1 MHTNLANTTLASL
14 PAEGGP
20 SEFAATPLFGMKQN
34 GLCYRWL
41 GREEGPVLV
50 LAHSLGVSS
59 EMWAPQVEE
68 FGSRFRLLLYDHR
81 GHGGSDLP
89 PAPWTIG
96 DFGRDLLGLLDALG
110 IGRFRYCGLSM
121 GGIVGLWLGQNAP
134 GRVERLALCNCS
146 ASIENPEPLRVR
158 SEAVRREGL
167 ASIVESVLGRWFT
180 DGYRSSRPETVEGIR
195 KLLLDAS
202 PEGYA
207 RTCEALCDVD
217 LRAGLAE
224 IGVPALAVFGRHD
237 LSTPPEWTRAFAEA
251 MPDCRLVG
259 LDSAHL
265 SNVEAAGEFNRVV
278 GEFLAS

>member
-1 MHTNLANTTLASL
+1 MRSGAPH
-14 PAEGGP
+14 
-20 SEFAATPLFGMKQN
+20 FRMKQN
-34 GLCYRWL
+34 GLRYRWL
-41 GREEGPVLV
+41 GRDEGPVLV
-50 LAHSLGVSS
+50 LGHSLGVSS
-59 EMWAPQVEE
+59 EMWAPQIEE
-68 FGSRFRLLLYDHR
+68 FGERFRLLLYDHR

-110 IGRFRYCGLSM
+110 VERFHYCGLSL

-134 GRVERLALCNCS
+134 DRVERLALCNCS

-167 ASIVESVLGRWFT
+167 ASIVEAVLGRWFT
-180 DGYRSSRPETVEGIR
+180 EGFRASRPEAVEAVR
-195 KLLLDAS
+195 SLLLETS

-207 RTCEALCDVD
+207 RTCEALCQVD

-224 IGVPALAVFGRHD
+224 VETPALAVFGQHD
-237 LSTPPEWTRAFAEA
+237 QSTPSEWTRAFAEA

-259 LDSAHL
+259 FDSAHL
-265 SNVEAAGEFNRVV
+265 SNVEASGEFNRVV
-278 GEFLAS
+278 REFLAP